1 MTSDGDLTRDVYSPK
16 CGSCG
21 RDRRELA
28 SALGVGSKVEKKAAV
43 KLILDCETCASALY
57 KVFREK
63 TGFCE
68 TCRIDL
74 ELHPRC
80 YLCGILLGPGHE
92 SRGVQVDLENPDKLW
107 CGSCCKLR
115 TRAVVPEE
123 D

>member
-1 MTSDGDLTRDVYSPK
+1 MTNDAYLPSDTFSSK

-28 SALGVGSKVEKKAAV
+28 GGLRSRSKVDKKAAV
-43 KLILDCETCASALY
+43 KLILDCPICASALY
-57 KVFREK
+57 KVFREE

-92 SRGVQVDLENPDKLW
+92 SKGLQGAPGNLW
-107 CGSCCKLR
+107 CGSCHKQRSL
-115 TRAVVPEE
+115 AAL
-123 D
+123 